1 MDAVTSHPRFP
12 ASPAGNPPAQA
23 PTEPSSRLV
32 PDWPKAVARPMKA
45 PDPTSAFQAEEAPS
59 SAVGVLQWTSGLLVD
74 GGNGPGSWE
83 FIELVGW
90 AVGDMSGVASGIGG
104 QSSDAKDLAQAVSGT
119 LGHHV
124 SIEPSTWMF
133 TREGDVTWWTAPL
146 FVVQRTD

>member
-1 MDAVTSHPRFP
+1 M
-12 ASPAGNPPAQA
+12 
-23 PTEPSSRLV
+23 E
-32 PDWPKAVARPMKA
+32 A
-45 PDPTSAFQAEEAPS
+45 PDPTSAFQADNAPS
-59 SAVGVLQWTSGLLVD
+59 SAVGVLQWTSALLVD

-83 FIELVGW
+83 FIELGGW
-90 AVGDMSGVASGIGG
+90 AIGDMSGVASGIGG
-104 QSSDAKDLAQAVSGT
+104 QSSDAKDLGQAVSGT